1 MNPVPGRGRFETTHW
16 SLVLAAARDEDRDG
30 CRAMESLCDQYWYPL
45 YVFVRRRGY
54 APEDAQDLTQAFF
67 ARLLEKGDV
76 ARASPARGRF
86 RSFLLASLQNFLLNE
101 LDRRRTLKRGGGVPI
116 TSIDMVDAEQ
126 RFVAEPA
133 TADTPDDHF
142 HRRWALT
149 LLDRALHQTKL
160 DYERAGNS
168 TLFARLVGLMTTADS
183 DDSYREAA
191 ADLTMTQGAV
201 KVAVHRMRRRFRDIL
216 RGQVAQTVDADELD
230 EEIAF
235 LIRAV
240 GRRSSQP

>member
-1 MNPVPGRGRFETTHW
+1 M
-16 SLVLAAARDEDRDG
+16 LAAARDEDRDG
-30 CRAMESLCDQYWYPL
+30 CRAMESLCEQYWYPL

-76 ARASPARGRF
+76 SRATPVRGRF

-101 LDRRRTLKRGGGVPI
+101 LDRMRTLKRGGGVHI
-116 TSIDMVDAEQ
+116 TSLDMGDAEE
-126 RFVAEPA
+126 RFVSEPA
-133 TADTPDDHF
+133 TADTADDHF
-142 HRRWALT
+142 HRRWALM
-149 LLDRALHQTKL
+149 LLDRGLDQMKL
-160 DYERAGNS
+160 EYERAGK
-168 TLFARLVGLMTTADS
+168 TALFARLVGLMTTAGP

-191 ADLTMTQGAV
+191 TGLGMTEGAV
-201 KVAVHRMRRRFRDIL
+201 KVAVHRMRRRFRDVL
-216 RGQVAQTVDADELD
+216 RSQIAETVDADEVD
-230 EEIAF
+230 DEIAF

>member
-1 MNPVPGRGRFETTHW
+1 MNPASGRARFATTHW

-30 CRAMESLCDQYWYPL
+30 CRAMEHLCEQYWYPL

-54 APEDAQDLTQAFF
+54 AAEDAQDLTQAFF

-101 LDRRRTLKRGGGVPI
+101 LDRRRTLKRGGGVRI
-116 TSIDMVDAEQ
+116 TSLDMHDAEQ

-133 TADTPDDHF
+133 TTDTADAHF
-142 HRRWALT
+142 HRSWALL
-149 LLDRALHQTKL
+149 LLDRGLHQTKL
-160 DYERAGNS
+160 EYERAGNGA
-168 TLFARLVGLMTTADS
+168 LFSRLVGLMTAAGS

-191 ADLTMTQGAV
+191 ADLAMTEGAV
-201 KVAVHRMRRRFRDIL
+201 KVAVHRMRRCFRDVL
-216 RGQVAQTVDADELD
+216 RTQIAETVDADEVDD
-230 EEIAF
+230 EVAF

-240 GRRSSQP
+240 GRPASKP

>member
-1 MNPVPGRGRFETTHW
+1 MNPAPGRGRFATTHW

-30 CRAMESLCDQYWYPL
+30 CRAMESLCEQYWYPL

-101 LDRRRTLKRGGGVPI
+101 LDRMRTLKRGGGVRI
-116 TSIDMVDAEQ
+116 TSIDMGDAEE
-126 RFVAEPA
+126 RFVSEPA
-133 TADTPDDHF
+133 TADTADDHF
-142 HRRWALT
+142 HRRWALM
-149 LLDRALHQTKL
+149 LLDRGLHQTKL
-160 DYERAGNS
+160 EYERAGKAA
-168 TLFARLVGLMTTADS
+168 LFSRLVGLMTAAGS
-183 DDSYREAA
+183 EDSYREAA
-191 ADLTMTQGAV
+191 ADLAMTEGAV

-216 RGQVAQTVDADELD
+216 RAQIAETVDPDELD
-230 EEIAF
+230 DEVAF

-240 GRRSSQP
+240 GRPSRQP

>member
-1 MNPVPGRGRFETTHW
+1 MNPAPGRGKFATTHW

-30 CRAMESLCDQYWYPL
+30 CRAMESLCEQYWYPL

-54 APEDAQDLTQAFF
+54 APDDAQDLTQAFF

-101 LDRRRTLKRGGGVPI
+101 LDRVRALKRGGGVRI
-116 TSIDMVDAEQ
+116 SSIDMVDAEQ
-126 RFVAEPA
+126 RFVLEPA

-142 HRRWALT
+142 NRRWALT
-149 LLDRALHQTKL
+149 LLDRGLHHTKL
-160 DYERAGNS
+160 EYERGGNS
-168 TLFARLVGLMTTADS
+168 ALFGRLVGLMTAVNS

-191 ADLTMTQGAV
+191 ADLEMSEGAV

-216 RGQVAQTVDADELD
+216 RDLIGQTVDADELD
-230 EEIAF
+230 DEIGF

>member
-1 MNPVPGRGRFETTHW
+1 MNPAPGRGRFATTHW

-30 CRAMESLCDQYWYPL
+30 CRAMESLCEQYWYPL

-76 ARASPARGRF
+76 SRATPARGRF

-101 LDRRRTLKRGGGVPI
+101 LDRMRTLKRGGGVHI
-116 TSIDMVDAEQ
+116 TSIDMGDAEE
-126 RFVAEPA
+126 RFVSEPA
-133 TADTPDDHF
+133 TADTADDHF
-142 HRRWALT
+142 HRRWALM
-149 LLDRALHQTKL
+149 LLDRGLDQTKL
-160 DYERAGNS
+160 EYERAGKAA
-168 TLFARLVGLMTTADS
+168 LFARLVGLMTTAGP

-191 ADLTMTQGAV
+191 ADLAMTEGAV
-201 KVAVHRMRRRFRDIL
+201 KVAVHRMRRRFRDVL
-216 RGQVAQTVDADELD
+216 RSQIAETVDADEVD
-230 EEIAF
+230 DEIAF

>member
-1 MNPVPGRGRFETTHW
+1 MNPAHGGGRFATTHW

-30 CRAMESLCDQYWYPL
+30 CRAMERLCEQYWYPL

-76 ARASPARGRF
+76 SRASPARGRF

-101 LDRRRTLKRGGGVPI
+101 HDRSRTLKRGGGVRI
-116 TSIDMVDAEQ
+116 SSIHMDDAEE
-126 RFVAEPA
+126 RFVSEPA
-133 TADTPDDHF
+133 STDTADEHF
-142 HRRWALT
+142 HRRWALM

-160 DYERAGNS
+160 EYDRTGKSA
-168 TLFARLVGLMTTADS
+168 LFARLVGAMTTVGS

-191 ADLTMTQGAV
+191 ADLAMTEGAV
-201 KVAVHRMRRRFRDIL
+201 KVAVHRMRRRFRDVL
-216 RGQVAQTVDADELD
+216 RAEIAETVDPHEVDD
-230 EEIAF
+230 EIAF

-240 GRRSSQP
+240 GRRPSQP